1 MRAHPLLAYTDRC
14 GPAQP
19 RVLTRSSAPVAPVSA
34 KNEKRHETSARLS
47 SRGDF
52 HAAYVERTRRMSE
65 NKSES
70 ENETLTL
77 FLQIFEGIEII
88 TEQIELLESAFGQ
101 ESKEAACARE

>member
-1 MRAHPLLAYTDRC
+1 
-14 GPAQP
+14 
-19 RVLTRSSAPVAPVSA
+19 
-34 KNEKRHETSARLS
+34 
-47 SRGDF
+47 
-52 HAAYVERTRRMSE
+52 MSE

-77 FLQIFEGIEII
+77 FLQVFEGIEII